1 MSDSKT
7 AKNVEVV
14 PTLRET
20 VQALVNAYLKE
31 KVGEK
36 VTMDGEVVVA
46 LTDLAQEF
54 LKSVV
59 KSSKEISKHRGGKT
73 LEVRDVALHLKNEWN
88 IQIPVRSR
96 DFETTSRSFFIQS
109 IFVGLYGDSTNQS
122 DVKKERCPETC

>member
-1 MSDSKT
+1 M
-7 AKNVEVV
+7 
-14 PTLRET
+14 
-20 VQALVNAYLKE
+20 NAYLKE

-88 IQIPVRSR
+88 IQIPVRSSR
-96 DFETTSRSFFIQS
+96 AISKRRILTLIFYSINLCRVIRGFE
-109 IFVGLYGDSTNQS
+109 
-122 DVKKERCPETC
+122 EPE

>member
-7 AKNVEVV
+7 AKSVEVV

-88 IQIPVRSR
+88 IQIPVRSSR
-96 DFETTSRSFFIQS
+96 AISKRRILTLIFYSINLCRVIRGFE
-109 IFVGLYGDSTNQS
+109 
-122 DVKKERCPETC
+122 EPE